1 MKLLNYIAGGATRLG
16 VKTDAGVID
25 GAAVCAVAG
34 LPAFA
39 TTDALIASKSLD
51 AFRKAVPAAQAKGGL
66 LDESKLVFAPC
77 VSAPEKI
84 VCVGFNYRR
93 HAAETNT
100 PIPEHPVLFG
110 KFNNALAGHRATVT
124 LPMKYAS
131 WFDYEAE
138 LVIVIGRE
146 MRDVA
151 QKDALDHVF
160 GYCTGNDL
168 SARELQ
174 RRTSQFLLGKNPDGF
189 APIGPYLVTA
199 DEAGDPDALD
209 IACWVNGE
217 QRQNSN
223 TSDMI
228 FKCAETLSYTSR
240 YMTLKPGDL
249 LFMGTPEGVIWGHP
263 EGKRVWLKPGDR
275 VTTEIQRLG
284 RQEVVL
290 A

>member
-1 MKLLNYIAGGATRLG
+1 M
-16 VKTDAGVID
+16 KTDAGVID
-25 GAAVCAVAG
+25 GAAVCAAAG

-110 KFNNALAGHRATVT
+110 KFNNALAGHGATVT

-138 LVIVIGRE
+138 LVIVVGRE
-146 MRDVA
+146 MRDVPE
-151 QKDALDHVF
+151 KDALAHVF
-160 GYCTGNDL
+160 GYCTGNDF

-199 DEAGDPDALD
+199 DEAGDPDSLRSEERR
-209 IACWVNGE
+209 V
-217 QRQNSN
+217 
-223 TSDMI
+223 
-228 FKCAETLSYTSR
+228 
-240 YMTLKPGDL
+240 
-249 LFMGTPEGVIWGHP
+249 
-263 EGKRVWLKPGDR
+263 GK
-275 VTTEIQRLG
+275 EC
-284 RQEVVL
+284 
-290 A
+290 